1 MTSKAIDPERT
12 TQAIMT
18 ASQSDLRKVMRAL
31 CRNNPVINK
40 HAGAL
45 FAKLGLPASTT
56 TTTTTNN
63 STIPNTTTTNLNI
76 MAAAATTGTKRKAE
90 PELQICIQCEDTFEE
105 GDRRKLCWHH
115 WCKSPPTIHL
125 SPFPLPGLPPME
137 ICSRVLWHD

>member
-1 MTSKAIDPERT
+1 MTSKHTDPERT

-31 CRNNPVINK
+31 CRNNPVINQ

-45 FAKLGLPASTT
+45 FAKLGLPATAST

-63 STIPNTTTTNLNI
+63 STISNTTTPTTSNLNI
-76 MAAAATTGTKRKAE
+76 MAAGTKRKAE

-115 WCKSPPTIHL
+115 WCKSPSTFPL
-125 SPFPLPGLPPME
+125 SPAHGNLQQCALA
-137 ICSRVLWHD
+137 